1 MHPLCSA
8 PSSHILAVLLE
19 QPSEVIPLPE
29 PELHRSATAATAMAL
44 GGAYD
49 YTGALADL
57 EELHMAAGS
66 LAKETKARKNPPHSP
81 LP

>member
-1 MHPLCSA
+1 
-8 PSSHILAVLLE
+8 
-19 QPSEVIPLPE
+19 
-29 PELHRSATAATAMAL
+29 MAL